1 MSEIRILNATEVR
14 QALPMAEAIEGT
26 KEAYSQ
32 LSAGKAIVP
41 LRNKID
47 ITDVQGVS
55 LFMPAFLGAS
65 RDLAIKIVSVFPKNP
80 EQNKPV
86 IYGTV
91 LVLDAETGQ
100 PLCVM
105 EGSSLT
111 AIRTG
116 AASGAAT
123 DILARKD
130 VETAAIFGTGVQAR
144 TQLEAICTVRS
155 LKEIR
160 VHSLDGE
167 EASRFAED
175 MAGHGPIP
183 NAIEVVETPADAIK
197 GADIICTATTS
208 HTPVFS
214 GSDVEAGTH
223 INAIG
228 AFTPDM
234 QEVDSVTIL
243 RSLVIVDFLE
253 AVLEEAGDLLIPLS
267 DGRIEQ
273 SHIQAELG
281 EIINGKKSGRSSD
294 EEITYF
300 KSVGVAVQ
308 DAVAGR
314 IALKNALAKDLGTV
328 VAF

>member
-1 MSEIRILNATEVR
+1 MSDLRILSAADVSK
-14 QALPMAEAIEGT
+14 ALPMAEAIEGM

-41 LRNKID
+41 LRSRID
-47 ITDVQGVS
+47 VPDTQGIS
-55 LFMPAFLGAS
+55 LVMPAFLGAS
-65 RDLAIKIVSVFPKNP
+65 RDLAVKIVSVFPKNP
-80 EQNKPV
+80 QQNKPV
-86 IYGTV
+86 ISATV

-105 EGSSLT
+105 EGGSLT

-123 DILARKD
+123 DLLARKD

-160 VHSLDGE
+160 IHSLDDE
-167 EASRFAED
+167 EADRFAED

-183 NAIEVVETPADAIK
+183 NAIEVVRKPADAIR
-197 GADIICTATTS
+197 GADIVCTATTS
-208 HTPVFS
+208 HTPVFN
-214 GSDVEAGTH
+214 GSDIEAGTH

-228 AFTPDM
+228 AFTPEM
-234 QEVDSVTIL
+234 QEVDSVTIR

-253 AVLEEAGDLLIPLS
+253 AVLEEAGDLLVPL
-267 DGRIEQ
+267 GEGLIEQ
-273 SHIQAELG
+273 SHIRAELG
-281 EIINGKKSGRSSD
+281 EIINGTKSGRSSE

-314 IALKNALAKDLGTV
+314 IALENALAKDLGTI